1 MLQSF
6 LINLSTAF
14 RICGRGGEAELD
26 RPDGTGLY
34 RIRMLTSNERAI
46 IELARQ
52 GYGDKQICSIRNIA
66 KGTLNSYWLRIR
78 SKLDVVTRAEA
89 VAMLLEWESHGN
101 LQHAVD
107 LERRLAEEIA
117 LRQAIEQ
124 ELEASEQRFRR
135 FFNSDHVGI
144 VICKADG
151 AVVEANSKY
160 LEIIGRKLE
169 EVEAGEVSWIDHIP
183 EESIQEIMERV
194 ESAFISTRD
203 DPKIVD
209 LAKLDGSRTTVRI
222 SGGVF
227 DKSARLL
234 YAFVEELSPTGEAT
248 GEARSRQCAKSS
260 PTVGHWFACFETMKI
275 IADPTAYMLWGH
287 LTKHPKALT
296 VHEWLE
302 NVDDVDRARILGL
315 WNAFSFGELQSAT
328 ATVVVFDKGLPAR
341 RIRTEGKV
349 ATREDGT
356 PAQAFGHVE
365 LIEEL

>member
-1 MLQSF
+1 M
-6 LINLSTAF
+6 
-14 RICGRGGEAELD
+14 D
-26 RPDGTGLY
+26 RPDCPGLY

-52 GYGDKQICSIRNIA
+52 GYGDKQICSMRNIA

-89 VAMLLEWESHGN
+89 VAMLVEWESRGN

-107 LERRLAEEIA
+107 LERRLAEEIT

-160 LEIIGRKLE
+160 LEIIGRDQE

-194 ESAFISTRD
+194 DSAFTSTRE
-203 DPKIVD
+203 DPTIVD
-209 LAKLDGSRTTVRI
+209 LAKLDGSRTTVKI
-222 SGGVF
+222 NGGVF

-234 YAFVEELSPTGEAT
+234 YAFVEEVSPSGEAT
-248 GEARSRQCAKSS
+248 REARSRQCAKSS
-260 PTVGHWFACFETMKI
+260 STVGHWFACFETMRI
-275 IADPTAYMLWGH
+275 IADPTAYMLWGQ

-296 VHEWLE
+296 VDEWLE
-302 NVDDVDRARILGL
+302 NVDEQDRARIQGL
-315 WNAFSFGELQSAT
+315 WTSFADGELQYAT
-328 ATVVVFDKGLPAR
+328 STVVVFENGRPAR
-341 RIRTEGKV
+341 RIRAEGKV
-349 ATREDGT
+349 ARSGDGT
-356 PAQAFGHVE
+356 PTQAFGHVE
-365 LIEEL
+365 LLEEL